1 MKYNGLRKYNADQS
15 PNETHKKIFEKRI
28 QNSKFKKLFNYLYQ
42 KDISLKDLSE
52 RSGVPLSKLSEMR
65 RGADCTTS
73 TLGKIRE
80 GLGTNIDEII

>member
-1 MKYNGLRKYNADQS
+1 MKYNGLRKYNADRSQ
-15 PNETHKKIFEKRI
+15 NETHKKIFEKRI

-73 TLGKIRE
+73 TFGKIRE